1 MTHPDFHPITQHA
14 PMTIILP
21 HKRNPGND
29 AALKIALDC
38 LFANTVN
45 DFHLLID
52 AAYDQPLYER
62 IHRLMLQATTEC
74 VVYTTS
80 DSFHAPGWDVPM
92 LEAFRD
98 HRLVY
103 GVVIE
108 PGMIG
113 VYDGNIHADFGRRP
127 EQFNRDAF
135 ELFAASSG
143 ASMPNGFGFPAPIMY
158 PRSLYLQYDY
168 PLLDQPDFYPRDD
181 MIIDRMIADGVVEQ
195 VRVRSYFYHMQRYSD
210 IIEQQ
215 RPERD

>member
-1 MTHPDFHPITQHA
+1 MSHPDFHPVTQRA

-29 AALKIALDC
+29 AALRIALDC

-52 AAYDQPLYER
+52 AAENQPLYER

-92 LEAFRD
+92 LEAFAAN
-98 HRLVY
+98 RLVY
-103 GVVIE
+103 GVVVE

-113 VYDGNIHADFGRRP
+113 VYNGNIHSDFGRKP
-127 EQFNRDAF
+127 EQFDRRAF
-135 ELFAASSG
+135 EAWASYKPG
-143 ASMPNGFGFPAPIMY
+143 LPDGYGFPAPIMY

-181 MIIDRMIADGVVEQ
+181 MIIDRMLADGVVQQ
-195 VRVRSYFYHMQRYSD
+195 VRVPSYFFHLQRFSD
-210 IIEQQ
+210 AAEQQ